1 MLGSSMAT
9 GNAEWA
15 RPGDGGWPGE
25 HDVAASHGRFG
36 KGDGSARQPVRG
48 RADLV
53 ALTEASRAEIRQRLA
68 TIERVLLSTRREAP
82 DDVPVME
89 EARRAAHKLAG
100 SLGILGLTGA
110 GDLAGELES
119 LLQAAG
125 AAGSRARGALA
136 ALRSE
141 VERGLVGMPAA
152 EPAVPAGAPPGAAAR
167 ILLAEDD
174 DIMARMIEAA
184 LSRQGY
190 EVIRTADGGKAVS
203 LAADHHF
210 DLILLDLQMPLMGG
224 ADACLALREH
234 PHLTDVPI
242 VLLTAQSNHQEV
254 KARSLPGMT
263 DYLIK
268 PFGVTDLRS
277 RVQHWL
283 RVAGG
288 HPEGR

>member
-1 MLGSSMAT
+1 MTSRLRM
-9 GNAEWA
+9 
-15 RPGDGGWPGE
+15 
-25 HDVAASHGRFG
+25 AASGRATAVHDSRSG
-36 KGDGSARQPVRG
+36 G

-152 EPAVPAGAPPGAAAR
+152 EPAVPAGASPGAAAR

-203 LAADHHF
+203 LAADQHF